1 MEATSTRQATAAAAA
16 ETMPACPH
24 CRSAMVVR
32 SQWSGGRVTG
42 LYWGCVRAP
51 GCEGTRRIKA
61 PDAIHPVAH
70 DASAQAIFD
79 WQTSRAGGS
88 TAYRH
93 DVAPLPTATAG
104 LRGLLGKVLNRPSAG
119 ELEMAEL
126 EEAPNYDAV
135 GYFDGLL
142 EHGFVVLED
151 RALPAARVHIDNVV
165 IGPSGVFVVERKA
178 WPGQLVTTNETIFL
192 DGRERPAAIVDVS
205 RATQAF
211 EQTLAHELKPLG
223 ATVHSA
229 LLFERAV
236 NKSFQGVV
244 GKVAVG
250 GTRGLPK
257 VIRGREEPV
266 LGPETIVRLAV
277 AADRL
282 LD

>member
-1 MEATSTRQATAAAAA
+1 MEATSARQANAAAAA

-42 LYWGCVRAP
+42 LYWGCIRAP
-51 GCEGTRRIKA
+51 GCEGVRRIKS
-61 PDAIHPVAH
+61 PDAIHPIAH

-88 TAYRH
+88 TAYRRE
-93 DVAPLPTATAG
+93 VASLPAPNAG
-104 LRGLLGKVLNRPSAG
+104 VRGLFGKVLNRQPASDL
-119 ELEMAEL
+119 ELADMEQ
-126 EEAPNYDAV
+126 APGYDAV

-142 EHGFVVLED
+142 EHGFVILED

-165 IGPSGVFVVERKA
+165 VGPSGVFVIERKA
-178 WPGQLVTTNETIFL
+178 WPGQLMTASETIYL
-192 DGRERPAAIVDVS
+192 DGRERPAATEDIC

-223 ATVHSA
+223 ASVHSA
-229 LLFERAV
+229 LLFERAM
-236 NKSFQGVV
+236 NKSFQGFV

-257 VIRGREEPV
+257 VIRGRDEPV